1 MKNILLL
8 IAAIIIIAGIGC
20 NQDREKSGEAGN
32 EKLSVVTTTT
42 MITDLLNQIGGH
54 SISIS
59 GLMGAGVDPH
69 LYKATESD
77 VTRLYKADIIF
88 YNGLHLEGKLDDI
101 LGKMSGSTRKT
112 YAIGDAIPE
121 NYLMKA
127 DASYAQFD
135 PHIWFDIQIWKMAAG
150 YVAEILS
157 AHDEKNKDVYESNLK
172 KYLEELDALEATL
185 KKLISEL
192 APGQRVLITAHD
204 AFEYFGRSFQFEVVG
219 LQGISTVSE
228 AGVADVRA
236 LANLI
241 IERKIPAI
249 FIESSVP
256 VRNIEALLAAV
267 KAKGFDVKTGGE
279 LYSDALG
286 SKGTTE
292 GTYTGMYLHNVTT
305 IVDALS
311 RK

>member
-1 MKNILLL
+1 
-8 IAAIIIIAGIGC
+8 
-20 NQDREKSGEAGN
+20 
-32 EKLSVVTTTT
+32 
-42 MITDLLNQIGGH
+42 
-54 SISIS
+54 
-59 GLMGAGVDPH
+59 
-69 LYKATESD
+69 
-77 VTRLYKADIIF
+77 
-88 YNGLHLEGKLDDI
+88 
-101 LGKMSGSTRKT
+101 
-112 YAIGDAIPE
+112 
-121 NYLMKA
+121 
-127 DASYAQFD
+127 
-135 PHIWFDIQIWKMAAG
+135 
-150 YVAEILS
+150 
-157 AHDEKNKDVYESNLK
+157 
-172 KYLEELDALEATL
+172 
-185 KKLISEL
+185 
-192 APGQRVLITAHD
+192 LITAHD

-286 SKGTTE
+286 SKGTAE

-311 RK
+311 GK